1 MELELL
7 KAVLAAGDN
16 HGSAFKD
23 LIRDLEADNLE
34 SVTDEQVRA
43 WLARRGGGENGLGD
57 NSADKGVCDRPRAD
71 E

>member
-34 SVTDEQVRA
+34 TVTDEQVRA
-43 WLARRGGGENGLGD
+43 WLARKGGGNDELGND
-57 NSADKGVCDRPRAD
+57 AAD
-71 E
+71 